1 MATGRSVY
9 AAVRRGIWETSW
21 AATTANGLGRACS
34 RLRGWCCGVR
44 VFVVLLI
51 NHQLLKIRYAILAR
65 VLDPCSPLMRLDL
78 NAGCRA
84 VGP

>member
-1 MATGRSVY
+1 MGGDDGERAWSGVF
-9 AAVRRGIWETSW
+9 AAQ
-21 AATTANGLGRACS
+21 
-34 RLRGWCCGVR
+34 GWCCGAR